1 MLIGVLGAIF
11 VTSKKSEREEAQ
23 RLEKLSSDQQKG
35 IEDYESVKEHAAEL
49 EKEDGSETDSSVA
62 SEPDDST
69 DSADEADST
78 ESSEKE
84 NISAAD
90 ETEDNTDSTDST
102 ADAERT
108 VSGVVCWGDDLING
122 TDSDTYSYMAVLQ
135 KLLAENGY
143 SNLTVI
149 NKTLQGGG
157 TLSMMKMAGVSDTV
171 LQGYITKHQQGS

>member
-1 MLIGVLGAIF
+1 MLAFICIVLIGVLGAIF

-23 RLEKLSSDQQKG
+23 RLEKLASDQQKG

-84 NISAAD
+84 NISAA
-90 ETEDNTDSTDST
+90 S
-102 ADAERT
+102 A
-108 VSGVVCWGDDLING
+108 
-122 TDSDTYSYMAVLQ
+122 
-135 KLLAENGY
+135 
-143 SNLTVI
+143 
-149 NKTLQGGG
+149 
-157 TLSMMKMAGVSDTV
+157 AGAS
-171 LQGYITKHQQGS
+171 